1 MTNSNSECLS
11 SIIANFEF
19 KKVLVN
25 NLQISHYKYRVS
37 LNSVPRNSEQGNIFK
52 EDRIE
57 GNTVRR
63 NHNDGKNEER
73 EWLKTSHK

>member
-1 MTNSNSECLS
+1 MKNSNSECWP

-63 NHNDGKNEER
+63 NHNDGKTKER